1 LYLIDTNIFL
11 EAILERKNKKE
22 CLALLRMID
31 RGEIRAFTTA
41 FTIHSIEVVMDHAG
55 EPEALR
61 TFLKSI
67 KGFKGLS
74 IYNTTIDDEINVVDE
89 MRTGLD
95 FDDALQSYVARK
107 LNLRIVSF
115 DRHFDGIEGLFRL
128 RPKDITK

>member
-1 LYLIDTNIFL
+1 MYLIDTNIFL

-31 RGEIRAFTTA
+31 RGEIKAFATT
-41 FTIHSIEVVMDHAG
+41 FTIHSIEVIMDHAG
-55 EPEALR
+55 EPQALR

-67 KGFKGLS
+67 SGFKGLS
-74 IYNTTIDDEINVVDE
+74 VYNTTIDDELNVIDE
-89 MRTGLD
+89 MGTSLD
-95 FDDALQSYVARK
+95 FDDALQSSVAKK

-115 DRHFDGIEGLFRL
+115 DRHFDGIEGLLRL